1 MSRPAGPT
9 MTRRQ
14 GDKFQSPLSRLLPLS
29 RSPLCLLPF
38 SLSLPSLPRTV
49 ASRRRRQQRPAPSP
63 PLDPA
68 ADFVY
73 DYDCSGFLFV
83 DDFCLWWTRTDVFFR
98 FFDFFFGLQASA
110 RIERSRAVLFF
121 CDPYTSNVP
130 ILEAD
135 TFERTQKSHLRCVG
149 CQIRHLCVVGN
160 WHQKGISLVVPI
172 AFLI

>member
-1 MSRPAGPT
+1 

-83 DDFCLWWTRTDVFFR
+83 DDFCL
-98 FFDFFFGLQASA
+98 
-110 RIERSRAVLFF
+110 
-121 CDPYTSNVP
+121 
-130 ILEAD
+130 
-135 TFERTQKSHLRCVG
+135 
-149 CQIRHLCVVGN
+149 
-160 WHQKGISLVVPI
+160 
-172 AFLI
+172 